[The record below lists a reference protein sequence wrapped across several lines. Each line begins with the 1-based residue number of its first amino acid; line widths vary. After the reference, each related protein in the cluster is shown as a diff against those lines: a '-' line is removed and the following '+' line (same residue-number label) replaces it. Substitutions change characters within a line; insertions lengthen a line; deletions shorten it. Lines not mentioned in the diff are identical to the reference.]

1 MNSEE
6 LLIDADGH
14 ILEPPD
20 VWERYLEPRYRDR
33 ALRIRVG
40 EDGYEFLEI
49 DRKRAQL
56 TSAALLHSLGGMKM
70 LREMGAKVEDFNAS
84 RRDALGQTKGQK
96 HGIFDSL
103 ATGYPE
109 DTYLSGCAPGAM
121 DMKERL
127 EILDRE
133 GMAYSIIYPTLGLLW
148 EAELFDIELSSAYC
162 RAYNRWITEF
172 CGDSGGRL
180 VPIAHISL
188 GDPAEA
194 ARELE
199 RAVKAGCRGAFVCP
213 FTITRKPHGH
223 PDHDRFFAAA
233 QDLGVPI
240 GIHPTLEPA
249 QWSVHQR
256 FDGMA
261 WADWYFDLFAAQGV
275 PQAFATFFQYGVF
288 DRFPSLRVVVLE
300 SGAGWIGYWLDRG
313 DAIYRRTTLGSTVQ
327 LKQKPSDYF
336 RRQCYISADPD
347 ERSIAALTRLV
358 GEDRFFWA
366 SDYPHP
372 DHPGNYLEEL
382 RGMVEGMATSAR
394 RGVLGENVA
403 RAYKLIDFGS
413 KPQEASPA

>member
-1 MNSEE
+1 
-6 LLIDADGH
+6 
-14 ILEPPD
+14 
-20 VWERYLEPRYRDR
+20 
-33 ALRIRVG
+33 
-40 EDGYEFLEI
+40 
-49 DRKRAQL
+49 
-56 TSAALLHSLGGMKM
+56 MKM

-84 RRDALGQTKGQK
+84 RRDALGQAKEQK

-103 ATGYPE
+103 ATGRPE

-162 RAYNRWITEF
+162 RAYNRWIAEF

-180 VPIAHISL
+180 VPIAHVSL

-199 RAVKAGCRGAFVCP
+199 RAVKAGCRGAFICP

-240 GIHPTLEPA
+240 GIHPTLEPP

-313 DAIYRRTTLGSTVQ
+313 DAIYRRTTLGGTVQ

-336 RRQCYISADPD
+336 KRQCYISADPD

-382 RGMVEGMATSAR
+382 RGMVAGMTTSAR

-403 RAYKLIDFGS
+403 RAYKLIDLGS
-413 KPQEASPA
+413 KPQEASLA